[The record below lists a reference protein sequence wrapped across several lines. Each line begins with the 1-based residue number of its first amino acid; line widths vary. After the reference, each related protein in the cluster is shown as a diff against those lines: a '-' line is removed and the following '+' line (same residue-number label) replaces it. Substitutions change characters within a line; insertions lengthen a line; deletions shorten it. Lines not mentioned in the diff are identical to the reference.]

1 MATARELEAYL
12 FEEFPA
18 QDACEWDNP
27 GISVGFPER
36 EVTGIALA
44 LDASPDAIE
53 AAAKLGCNV
62 LVTHHPV
69 FIFAPDAIVDEPS
82 SGLSSSAIVAAISNG
97 ITLIAMHTNL
107 DRSAAA
113 QENLASLLGAKRI
126 GPLDGGTDDAEF
138 GLKAALDP
146 ADNLTLLGLAQRC
159 ESAFARVA
167 KVWGDPGRAIGTL
180 AIVGGSASDLASAI
194 IASGCDCAVVGEASY
209 HKALDIVGSGSA
221 LIELGHDVSE
231 LPILDVLRATLE
243 RDRRFCRIVH
253 MLPSERLWWQ
263 PRMVM

>member
-1 MATARELEAYL
+1 MATARELETYL
-12 FEEFPA
+12 FAEFPA

-27 GISVGFPER
+27 GISVGFPES

-44 LDASPDAIE
+44 LDASPETIE

-69 FIFAPDAIVDEPS
+69 FISAPDSIVDEPS
-82 SGLSSSAIVAAISNG
+82 SGLSSAAIVSAISNG

-107 DRSAAA
+107 DRSIAA
-113 QENLASLLGAKRI
+113 QENLASLLGATRI

-138 GLKAALDP
+138 GSKAELDP
-146 ADNLTLLGLAQRC
+146 AGNLTLLGLSKRC
-159 ESAFARVA
+159 ESAFGRVA
-167 KVWGDPGRAIGTL
+167 KVWGEPSRTIGTL
-180 AIVGGSASDLASAI
+180 AIVGGSASDLASEI
-194 IASGCDCAVVGEASY
+194 MASSCDCAVVGEASY
-209 HKALDIVGSGSA
+209 HKALDIVGSGTA

-231 LPILDVLRATLE
+231 LPILDVLRTALE
-243 RDRRFCRIVH
+243 RDRRFCRIVR
-253 MLPSERLWWQ
+253 MLPGEGLWWQ